1 MIDYAER
8 VMDLGLQLFKLLSE
22 ALGLTPNYLKEIDCG
37 EVLAVICHY
46 YPPCPE
52 PGLTM
57 GTSKHSDNDFLTVLL
72 QDDVG
77 GLQVLSDDSQWIDVP
92 AIPGALVIN
101 IGDLL
106 QASIPWL
113 IFCGISCQGSE

>member
-1 MIDYAER
+1 MKKLSVRYILIDYAKR

-37 EVLAVICHY
+37 EGLTVICHY

-72 QDDVG
+72 QDDRG
-77 GLQVLSDDSQWIDVP
+77 GLQVLCDD
-92 AIPGALVIN
+92 G
-101 IGDLL
+101 
-106 QASIPWL
+106 
-113 IFCGISCQGSE
+113 